1 VVCSRGYVASCI
13 CVRTS
18 PVVVLQGRSLVRSNN
33 TPHTDARATSV
44 LREPS
49 SARAS
54 ERGRL
59 EATKDMNELP
69 QAPARQHVPAK
80 HVALILSV
88 VAYVVASLTV
98 AQLYSGQLGLLMLA
112 PLLVGF
118 VVAFLRVPREQWAS
132 IAAANKKQ
140 EQTALGRI
148 VRFIEIAVLIYLA
161 TMALRWLYERL

>member
-1 VVCSRGYVASCI
+1 MI
-13 CVRTS
+13 TS
-18 PVVVLQGRSLVRSNN
+18 TYANDF
-33 TPHTDARATSV
+33 T
-44 LREPS
+44 
-49 SARAS
+49 
-54 ERGRL
+54 L

-80 HVALILSV
+80 HVALILSL
-88 VAYVVASLTV
+88 VADVDARLAV

-161 TMALRWLYERL
+161 TMALRW